1 MKLDTREQ
9 MTILDVYKD
18 LGSIIQDNKLNK
30 TFRKIA
36 ENQFL
41 EASELLE
48 TAHKL
53 NQIFEMEV
61 E

>member
-18 LGSIIQDNKLNK
+18 LGSIIQHNKLNE
-30 TFRKIA
+30 TFREIA